1 MNTAIGR
8 AWIASACIF
17 VLLLG
22 TLTYVQFFDS
32 KNLQANAWNSR
43 TLYESYGS
51 QRGSI
56 VVDGVEV
63 AVSVESN
70 DGYAFQRT
78 YPQADIYAGLTGYFS
93 SIYGATGLES
103 AMDEQLSGNSDAQF
117 YDRIAQMFTGNTA
130 AGASVELTI
139 DGELQQLSYNL
150 LQGHKGSIVALN
162 PQTGEILAM
171 VSSPSYDPNV
181 LASHNAELVI
191 AEYAALNEDPA
202 RPLYNR
208 AIAGDTYAPASTFK
222 IIDAV
227 AALESGEYTAD
238 SVIPNPQNLSLPNTD
253 VTLPNYLGG
262 NCTARSEATIEWA
275 FAQSCNTPFA
285 QIAMKVGQEQIA
297 QTAQNFGYGQ
307 DLSIPLTVS
316 QSVFPTNMEDS
327 QLALASIGQYD
338 VKTTPLQVAMTSAAI
353 ANEGVQMKPN
363 LIRSVKSH
371 NLSSL
376 YDFSAE
382 QLRRSTSTEVAHQV
396 RDWMVNSVD
405 QGIAAGAGVDGVSVG
420 GKTGTA
426 ETGTD
431 TVNSWFTGF
440 APANDPQVAIAVVYE
455 DVDTTTG
462 SQLSTSAAQQI
473 FEAVLNQ

>member
-1 MNTAIGR
+1 MNTAIRR

-22 TLTYVQFFDS
+22 TLTYIQFFDS

-56 VVDGVEV
+56 VVDGVEI
-63 AVSVESN
+63 AASVESN

-78 YPQADIYAGLTGYFS
+78 YPQSDVYAGLTGYFS

-117 YDRIAQMFTGNTA
+117 YDRIAQMFTGNTT

-139 DGELQQLSYNL
+139 NAELQQLSYDL

-162 PQTGEILAM
+162 PKTGEVLAM

-181 LASHNAELVI
+181 LASHNAEPVI
-191 AEYAALNEDPA
+191 AEYAALNEDPS

-227 AALESGEYTAD
+227 AALESGEYTDD
-238 SVIPNPQNLSLPNTD
+238 SVIPNPQNLDLPNTN

-285 QIAMKVGQEQIA
+285 QIAMEVGQEQIA

-307 DLSIPLTVS
+307 DLSIPLTAS

-353 ANEGVQMKPN
+353 ANDGVQMKPN

-382 QLRRSTSTEVAHQV
+382 QLRHSTSPDVARQV
-396 RDWMVNSVD
+396 KDWMVNSVD
-405 QGIAAGAGVDGVSVG
+405 HGIAAGAGVDGVSVG

-426 ETGTD
+426 ETGAD

-462 SQLSTSAAQQI
+462 SQLSTTAAQQI
-473 FEAVLNQ
+473 FEAVLN

>member
-1 MNTAIGR
+1 
-8 AWIASACIF
+8 
-17 VLLLG
+17 
-22 TLTYVQFFDS
+22 
-32 KNLQANAWNSR
+32 
-43 TLYESYGS
+43 
-51 QRGSI
+51 
-56 VVDGVEV
+56 
-63 AVSVESN
+63 
-70 DGYAFQRT
+70 
-78 YPQADIYAGLTGYFS
+78 
-93 SIYGATGLES
+93 
-103 AMDEQLSGNSDAQF
+103 
-117 YDRIAQMFTGNTA
+117 
-130 AGASVELTI
+130 
-139 DGELQQLSYNL
+139 
-150 LQGHKGSIVALN
+150 
-162 PQTGEILAM
+162 
-171 VSSPSYDPNV
+171 
-181 LASHNAELVI
+181 
-191 AEYAALNEDPA
+191 
-202 RPLYNR
+202 
-208 AIAGDTYAPASTFK
+208 
-222 IIDAV
+222 
-227 AALESGEYTAD
+227 
-238 SVIPNPQNLSLPNTD
+238 
-253 VTLPNYLGG
+253 
-262 NCTARSEATIEWA
+262 
-275 FAQSCNTPFA
+275 
-285 QIAMKVGQEQIA
+285 MKVGQEQIA

-382 QLRRSTSTEVAHQV
+382 QLRRSTSAEVAHQV

-440 APANDPQVAIAVVYE
+440 APADDPQVAIAVVYE

-473 FEAVLNQ
+473 FEAVLN

>member
-1 MNTAIGR
+1 
-8 AWIASACIF
+8 
-17 VLLLG
+17 
-22 TLTYVQFFDS
+22 
-32 KNLQANAWNSR
+32 
-43 TLYESYGS
+43 
-51 QRGSI
+51 
-56 VVDGVEV
+56 
-63 AVSVESN
+63 
-70 DGYAFQRT
+70 
-78 YPQADIYAGLTGYFS
+78 
-93 SIYGATGLES
+93 
-103 AMDEQLSGNSDAQF
+103 
-117 YDRIAQMFTGNTA
+117 
-130 AGASVELTI
+130 
-139 DGELQQLSYNL
+139 
-150 LQGHKGSIVALN
+150 
-162 PQTGEILAM
+162 M